1 MRFCHVL
8 RAVMLCCAFQLCVSC
23 ASAPKAETNEKSN
36 RNASATVPSETKK
49 EVIKVNKLKLY
60 EEKTGDVKISI
71 VSAPKSTV
79 KGRPFAVPFKIKA
92 VHADGTP
99 ASGFEI
105 TVSYPDQVSNDEV
118 TFAASLL
125 KTTEDGT
132 VSFDPAAP
140 SKSVRSIV
148 RFYPAFDDGDEDVSS
163 AQLKAAVT
171 APWLVKTDLM
181 KSGGSTALVDFAE
194 NGKPIT
200 NNSVSSS
207 KLLTSLMRDG
217 FTRIGNADFTKQIVS
232 GDKAAVYKSACSL
245 FGTALSYL
253 IYGTVKFVT
262 PATKTETGWTCTL
275 TADITC
281 LNMKDGSILYQT
293 TRTVTAEDSKQWNVL
308 TKTREALGE
317 ELADAVVYGM

>member
-8 RAVMLCCAFQLCVSC
+8 QAVPLCCAFLICVSC
-23 ASAPKAETNEKSN
+23 ASAQKAETNEKTNTDVSE
-36 RNASATVPSETKK
+36 TVPSEPKN
-49 EVIKVNKLKLY
+49 EVIKVNRLKLY
-60 EEKTGDVKISI
+60 EDKTGDVKISI

-79 KGRPFAVPFKIKA
+79 KGKPFAVPFKVKA

-99 ASGFEI
+99 AAGFEI
-105 TVSYPDQVSNDEV
+105 TAYYPGDAANDEI
-118 TFAASLL
+118 TFASALL
-125 KTTEDGT
+125 KTAEDGT
-132 VSFDPAAP
+132 ASFEPEAP
-140 SKSVRSIV
+140 SKSVKSIV
-148 RFYPAFDDGDEDVSS
+148 RFYPAFDDADEEVAS

-171 APWLVKTDLM
+171 APWLVKTNLM
-181 KSGGSTALVDFAE
+181 KSGGSTALVDLSE
-194 NGKPIT
+194 NDKPIT

-232 GDKAAVYKSACSL
+232 GDKDAVYKSACSL
-245 FGTALSYL
+245 FGNALSYL

-262 PATKTETGWTCTL
+262 PVTQTETGWTCTL

-281 LNMKDGSILYQT
+281 LNMKDGCILYHT